1 MRRCEEV
8 RYCQNC
14 KVNVRGNADL
24 CPICQSKTLKLNEEA
39 ECSFPKIKSFSR
51 NKFIYKLLGIISMTI
66 ILITLIIN
74 FIFRT
79 TGFWSAYVVAGIITA
94 WLVAIIPILKKR
106 NVLKSVFFG
115 TLVVISLSFLWDFT
129 TGMNLWAFNF
139 VIPLAVTFAT
149 VSTFILT
156 KALRLS
162 SEEYSVYLCCLAL
175 INLLLVISFVFFT
188 TIKLPTII
196 CFGVNLLIW
205 LIAMIID
212 GKKIVYD
219 VRKRIHI

>member
-1 MRRCEEV
+1 M
-8 RYCQNC
+8 RYCSKC
-14 KVNVRGNADL
+14 KVNVRGNTDL
-24 CPICQSKTLKLNEEA
+24 CPICQSKTLKVNEEE
-39 ECSFPKIKSFSR
+39 ECSFPKIESFSKD
-51 NKFIYKLLGIISMTI
+51 KFIYKLLGIISTAI
-66 ILITLIIN
+66 ILIVLVIN

-79 TGFWSAYVVAGIITA
+79 TGFWSVYVVAGIITA
-94 WLVAIIPILKKR
+94 WLVAMIPILKKR

-115 TLVVISLSFLWDFT
+115 TLILTFVSFLWDFT

-139 VIPLAVTFAT
+139 VIPLAITFAT
-149 VSTFILT
+149 ASTFVLT
-156 KALRLS
+156 KALKLS
-162 SEEYSVYLCCLAL
+162 SEEYSVYLCCWAL
-175 INLLLVISFVFFT
+175 INLLLVISFIFFT